1 VSKKDTPYTEMK
13 KPVSLLFGGNPSAV
27 DNSIAET
34 IEQPSNQIDI
44 AQIKLPPSQPRRY
57 FDEQKLEELSR
68 SIKQFG
74 ILEPLLVRP
83 LTGGDYELVAGER
96 RLRAAQMA
104 GLTQVPV
111 VIREMD
117 DTTTAQ
123 VRLIE
128 NLQREDLNPLEETEG
143 ILELL
148 SIQLERSLPEVISLL
163 YRMQNLAKGNVN
175 QNVLGSN
182 ETLIAQ
188 DVFDSLGTISWS
200 SFVSSRLP
208 LLKLPFDVLEV
219 LRQGKIEYTKARAVA
234 TVKDSEQRASILDAT
249 ITGDLSLTK
258 IKELIK
264 QLPSS
269 KQETSPTIF
278 KKRYSEIGKRL
289 SQSKVWSDTK
299 KSKRLEKLLSEL
311 EKLFDE
317 PIVNE

>member
-1 VSKKDTPYTEMK
+1 MSKKDTPYTEMK
-13 KPVSLLFGGNPSAV
+13 KPVSLLFGGKPDV
-27 DNSIAET
+27 IAQT
-34 IEQPSNQIDI
+34 EQPSNQIAI

-57 FDEQKLEELSR
+57 FDPTKLEELSR

-83 LTGGDYELVAGER
+83 LSDGNYELVAGER
-96 RLRAAQMA
+96 RLRAAQIA
-104 GLTQVPV
+104 GLTEVPA

-148 SIQLERSLPEVISLL
+148 SIQLMKSQREVISLL
-163 YRMQNLAKGNVN
+163 HHMQNSARGKLT
-175 QNVLGSN
+175 QNVFSNN

-188 DVFDSLGTISWS
+188 DVFDALGKISWE
-200 SFVSSRLP
+200 SFVTSRLP
-208 LLKLPFDVLEV
+208 LLKLPSDTLSVLQ
-219 LRQGKIEYTKARAVA
+219 QGKIEYTKARAIA
-234 TVKDSEQRASILDAT
+234 IVKDSEQRASILNAA
-249 ITGDLSLTK
+249 ITEDLSLSA

-289 SQSKVWSDTK
+289 SQLKVWEDTK

-317 PIVNE
+317 PNAND